1 MTTDPDPCASPQ
13 HRQFD
18 FWLGDWDVR
27 HPDGRLAG
35 RNRIV
40 SLYDGCAL
48 HESWEG
54 TSGHRG
60 TSFNIYDTVRGVW
73 HQTWVDSNGMLLVL
87 EGGLEADAM
96 VLEGTATSPTEPT
109 ETVRHRIRWSVVAG
123 DPDQVRQLWEISSD
137 GSTWETA
144 FDGRYARM
152 RG

>member
-1 MTTDPDPCASPQ
+1 MTTDPDPCASPE

-40 SLYDGCAL
+40 SLFGGCVL

-60 TSFNIYDTVRGVW
+60 TSVNIYDATRGVW
-73 HQTWVDSNGMLLVL
+73 HQTWVDSSGTLLVL
-87 EGGLEADAM
+87 EGGLRAGAM
-96 VLEGTATSPTEPT
+96 VLEGSAASPAEPRV
-109 ETVRHRIRWSVVAG
+109 TVRHRISWAVIDG
-123 DPDQVRQLWEISSD
+123 DPDRVRQHWETSGD

-144 FDGRYARM
+144 FDGRYTR
-152 RG
+152 RQD

>member
-1 MTTDPDPCASPQ
+1 MTTDPDPCTSPE

-60 TSFNIYDTVRGVW
+60 TSFNIYDTARGVW

-96 VLEGTATSPTEPT
+96 VLEGTATSPTEP
-109 ETVRHRIRWSVVAG
+109 ETVRHRISWSVVAG

-144 FDGRYARM
+144 FDGRYARR

>member
-1 MTTDPDPCASPQ
+1 MTTDPHPCASPE

-40 SLYDGCAL
+40 SLYDGCVL
-48 HESWEG
+48 HERWEG

-60 TSFNIYDTVRGVW
+60 TSFNVYDAARGVG
-73 HQTWVDSNGMLLVL
+73 HQTWVDSNGLLLVL

-96 VLEGTATSPTEPT
+96 VLEGKAASPTAPT
-109 ETVRHRIRWSVVAG
+109 ETVRHRISWSVVAG
-123 DPDQVRQLWEISSD
+123 DPDQVRQLWEISGD

-144 FDGRYARM
+144 FDGRYAR
-152 RG
+152 RRD

>member
-87 EGGLEADAM
+87 EVGLEADAM
-96 VLEGTATSPTEPT
+96 VLEGTAASPTEPT
-109 ETVRHRIRWSVVAG
+109 ETVRHRISWSVVAG

-144 FDGRYARM
+144 FDGRYARR